1 MGGSCSL
8 SFENEVQTLMKFGLT
23 ATQAKAYLCLN
34 AMGTSEAKSIV
45 QTSKIPRQ
53 DIYRILDE
61 LFEKGLVEKVFAK
74 PVEFRAISPGECLK
88 LLVQRRTN
96 ETENLKNEASKVFD
110 ACHTAV
116 KKRKTESRTVLVPP
130 REPVLSKAAELIV
143 SLKKS
148 LFVLAPP
155 HKLFPWIFAHQ
166 ELFEEAIRRN
176 VMLRFVTMKTERG
189 ALPKF
194 LGRSRSGSLLETRF
208 VLERPSLSFGI
219 YDDRTVILEL
229 SADDGYLESQAIVS
243 DNQCLV
249 GLASVCFESMWM
261 QADDCSFHY

>member
-1 MGGSCSL
+1 MGRVAL
-8 SFENEVQTLMKFGLT
+8 SFEKEVQTLMKFGLT
-23 ATQAKAYLCLN
+23 ATQAKAYIYLN

-74 PVEFRAISPGECLK
+74 PVKFKAISPGECLK

-166 ELFEEAIRRN
+166 E
-176 VMLRFVTMKTERG
+176 
-189 ALPKF
+189 
-194 LGRSRSGSLLETRF
+194 
-208 VLERPSLSFGI
+208 
-219 YDDRTVILEL
+219 
-229 SADDGYLESQAIVS
+229 
-243 DNQCLV
+243 
-249 GLASVCFESMWM
+249 
-261 QADDCSFHY
+261 